1 MATYNSQILDNYFK
15 SRDWNG
21 AADYLSTL
29 KAKGPHEQVI
39 LNNRIKELRKQG
51 ERQAAILQ
59 NMNTEQQNAFNF
71 ISAVDGVGV
80 LPKNNPYTSKYTELI
95 NELKVTKDAY
105 SPGNRNVKGENIK
118 TIRLDI
124 YNDESFDQYL
134 ENIGTKKEDLSSLGI
149 FAKQNNS
156 DGHWLVDIPV
166 NNLNVAKYVTIAHT
180 LNPIP
185 HGVWGTGG
193 GGYPFNAP
201 IHKDYI
207 IKGITQSNIMI
218 DEEEFN
224 IRNIFEA
231 NSIINNARKLQ
242 DKAIEDQQTI
252 SLQEDIVVTPF
263 LGHGHAN
270 AYKRMARG
278 AISVDDY
285 NKIVEERTK
294 VYNTLLKQAGLQ
306 NYDVFVASDFDGK
319 SDDKGNEVKGKIFQ
333 QIDAKDK
340 DKIMEQILVAMN
352 DNRLTYSAAM
362 HEGEV
367 GTYITISQKVDENA
381 NAVEGDYGK
390 GMRIFIPGLFKSS
403 CDESFNADTKQ
414 MSVREN
420 ADMRRWNY
428 GKFLKNGEYVG
439 YDKEIGA
446 YKLDTDESGNK
457 IKVPITTEDILQR
470 LNEENI
476 IDSSVSTLLSN
487 IDEEGNPLQYTSNG
501 KTYTY
506 DIKERAQTLANVAT
520 NELYPKDKY
529 SDGERLRHANDIYN
543 TIMSELSKNFYK
555 QSEEE

>member
-1 MATYNSQILDNYFK
+1 MAIYNSQILDNYFK
-15 SRDWNG
+15 NRDWNG

-29 KAKGPHEQVI
+29 KAKGTQEQVI
-39 LNNRIKELRKQG
+39 LNNKIKELRKQG
-51 ERQAAILQ
+51 ERQAALLQ

-80 LPKNNPYTSKYTELI
+80 LPQNNPYTSKYTELI
-95 NELKVTKDAY
+95 NELKVTKDSY

-124 YNDESFDQYL
+124 WDDASFNQYL
-134 ENIGTKKEDLSSLGI
+134 ENIGTTRENISSLGI
-149 FAKQNNS
+149 FVKQNNS

-166 NNLNVAKYVTIAHT
+166 NNLNVAKYITNAYT
-180 LNPIP
+180 LTPVFQ
-185 HGVWGTGG
+185 GATGTGG
-193 GGYPFNAP
+193 GGYPLNVP
-201 IHKDYI
+201 TNYT
-207 IKGITQSNIMI
+207 IKGLTQSNII
-218 DEEEFN
+218 VDKEEFN
-224 IRNIFEA
+224 INNIFEA
-231 NSIINNARKLQ
+231 NTIIDNARKLQ
-242 DKAIEDQQTI
+242 NEAIEDQQTI
-252 SLQEDIVVTPF
+252 SLQEDFVVTPF

-278 AISVDDY
+278 AISMDDY
-285 NKIVEERTK
+285 NKIVEERTQ
-294 VYNTLLKQAGLQ
+294 VYNTLLRQAGLQ

-319 SDDKGNEVKGKIFQ
+319 PDDKDNEVKGKIFQ

-340 DKIMEQILVAMN
+340 DKIMEQILVAM
-352 DNRLTYSAAM
+352 DDKRLTYSAAM

-367 GTYITISQKVDENA
+367 GTYITISKKVDSNG
-381 NAVEGDYGK
+381 NAVDGDYGQ

-403 CDESFNADTKQ
+403 CDESFNADPKQ

-446 YKLDTDESGNK
+446 YKMDTDKSGNK

-487 IDEEGNPLQYTSNG
+487 IDAKGNPLQYTSNG
-501 KTYTY
+501 TTYTY
-506 DIKERAQTLANVAT
+506 DIEEGAQTLAKVAT
-520 NELYPKDKY
+520 NKLYPKGKY
-529 SDGERLRHANDIYN
+529 SDGERLRHANNIYN

-555 QSEEE
+555 QRKEE

>member
-29 KAKGPHEQVI
+29 KAKGPQEQVI

-51 ERQAAILQ
+51 ERQAALLQ

-80 LPKNNPYTSKYTELI
+80 LPKNNSYTSKYTELI

-105 SPGNRNVKGENIK
+105 SPENRNVKGENIK

-124 YNDESFDQYL
+124 WNDERFNQYL
-134 ENIGTKKEDLSSLGI
+134 ENIGTKKENISSLGI
-149 FAKQNNS
+149 SAKQNNS

-166 NNLNVAKYVTIAHT
+166 NNLNAAKYITSLYALI
-180 LNPIP
+180 PISQ
-185 HGVWGTGG
+185 G
-193 GGYPFNAP
+193 GGYPYGVPDN
-201 IHKDYI
+201 YT
-207 IKGITQSNIMI
+207 IKGITQSNII
-218 DEEEFN
+218 VDKEEFN
-224 IRNIFEA
+224 ITNIFKA
-231 NSIINNARKLQ
+231 SGIINNARKLQ

-278 AISVDDY
+278 AISIDDY

-306 NYDVFVASDFDGK
+306 NHDVFVASDFDGK

-340 DKIMEQILVAMN
+340 DKIIEQILVAM
-352 DNRLTYSAAM
+352 DDKRLTYSAAM

-367 GTYITISQKVDENA
+367 GTYITISPKVDSNG

-446 YKLDTDESGNK
+446 YKLDTDKSGNE

-487 IDEEGNPLQYTSNG
+487 IDAEGNPLQYTSNG

-506 DIKERAQTLANVAT
+506 DIEERAQTLANIAT
-520 NELYPKDKY
+520 NELYPKGKY

-555 QSEEE
+555 QREEE